1 VFMPNVTAYAITSVG
16 APFKRTTIERRDP
29 GPHDVNI
36 AIAFA
41 GICHS
46 DIHTGREEWTTTN
59 FPLVP
64 GHEIAG
70 IVESVGS
77 EVTKFKPGD
86 RAGVGCIVDS
96 CRECDQCRAGNEQ
109 YCRARMT
116 GTYNAVGRDG
126 KITMGGYSTH
136 IVVDENYVLSIPA
149 GLPLDVAAPLLCAG
163 ITVYS
168 PLRHWQV
175 NPGKRVAIL
184 GMGGLGHLGVKIASA
199 LGADVTVLSH
209 TLSKQDDGKRFG
221 AERYYATT
229 DREAMKELTCAF
241 DLIINTVSASVRM
254 GRTLNLLDI
263 DGTMVNVGAPPDALE
278 VPAFALILHRRA
290 WAGSNIG
297 GIRETQEMLDF
308 CAGHGVA
315 AEIETIS
322 GKDIDDAWNRVV
334 NSDVRYRFVIDVS
347 SFA

>member
-1 VFMPNVTAYAITSVG
+1 
-16 APFKRTTIERRDP
+16 
-29 GPHDVNI
+29 
-36 AIAFA
+36 
-41 GICHS
+41 
-46 DIHTGREEWTTTN
+46 
-59 FPLVP
+59 
-64 GHEIAG
+64 
-70 IVESVGS
+70 
-77 EVTKFKPGD
+77 
-86 RAGVGCIVDS
+86 VDS

-136 IVVDENYVLSIPA
+136 IVVDENYVLSIPE

>member
-1 VFMPNVTAYAITSVG
+1 MPNVTAYAITSVG

-136 IVVDENYVLSIPA
+136 IVVDENYVLSIPE

-308 CAGHGVA
+308 CAEHDVTPQ
-315 AEIETIS
+315 IETINA
-322 GKDIDDAWNRVV
+322 GQIDEAYDRVV
-334 NSDVRYRFVIDVS
+334 GSDVRYRFVIDTS
-347 SFA
+347 TF